1 MRVCKG
7 ILSVLVSVILL
18 TSAGLVRS
26 ECLSPGDLVD
36 LRTPEFLRE
45 ATPNLFV
52 LSEGQEVGV
61 QFISSGEAKI
71 RFRVPTAGLPWG
83 YRFRIVHRAPGGESR
98 LVARGQMCDAPNV
111 QPPTPPVTPPVS
123 PPAAPPPATEPP
135 SPPSGPSVQVR
146 EVQGFSQARPF
157 RATRDDVV
165 APSGEPEVI
174 LIGAGEQVARAH
186 VELSRVGVAILRNES
201 LRSLNVSISAVD
213 LRGRISL
220 DQVKSLLV
228 KRSITVVV
236 DRHHVY
242 RAAQSGRVYANA
254 LVGLPT
260 LEGCTLSRPVRVG
273 LIDGPID
280 THSPTLAGLK
290 IVTNSVLG
298 PRERLGSTDH
308 ATGLAALIA
317 GRATGAL
324 PAGMAQGAQ
333 LFSVVAFS
341 RSGGRDIAKL
351 ENVAKGLDWLVSRGV
366 EVVDMSIAGP
376 ANDTLAEVIRR
387 AAAHGVILV
396 AAAGNNGRTAVSY
409 PASDAHVFAIT
420 AVDIRKRKYRKA
432 NSGPEISFAAP
443 GVDILLPKR
452 RGVAFR
458 SGTSFAAA
466 IAAGVIAQELAR
478 NPLSAGA
485 LAQKLRARTVD
496 LGQSGKD
503 PVFGWG
509 LIQATGCGN

>member
-1 MRVCKG
+1 MHGNNR
-7 ILSVLVSVILL
+7 ILSVLVSIIILA
-18 TSAGLVRS
+18 SAGLARG

-36 LRTPEFLRE
+36 LRTPEFLRDV
-45 ATPNLFV
+45 TPNLFV
-52 LSEGQEVGV
+52 LSEGREVAV
-61 QFISSGEAKI
+61 QMISSSEAKI

-83 YRFRIVHRAPGGESR
+83 FRFRIVHRVSGNEPR
-98 LVARGQMCDAPNV
+98 LVARGQMCDALSV
-111 QPPTPPVTPPVS
+111 
-123 PPAAPPPATEPP
+123 EPP
-135 SPPSGPSVQVR
+135 SPNPTPPNTVPAVSSTNPERPEAPSGPSVQMR
-146 EVQGFSQARPF
+146 EVQGFSQIRPF

-174 LIGAGEQVARAH
+174 LIGTSEQVARAH
-186 VELSRVGVAILRNES
+186 VELSRVGVAILRNQS
-201 LRSLNVSISAVD
+201 LGSLNIRISAVD

-220 DQVKSLLV
+220 DQAKALLA
-228 KRSITVVV
+228 KRNITVVA
-236 DRHHVY
+236 DRHNVY

-254 LVGLPT
+254 LVGVPALK
-260 LEGCTLSRPVRVG
+260 GCRLARPVRVG

-280 THSPTLAGLK
+280 TQSPSIAGLQ

-317 GRATGAL
+317 GNETADL
-324 PAGMAQGAQ
+324 PAGLAQGAQ

-366 EVVDMSIAGP
+366 EVVDLSLAGP

-387 AAAHGVILV
+387 AAERGVIMV
-396 AAAGNNGRTAVSY
+396 AAAGNNGRSTVSY
-409 PASDAHVFAIT
+409 PASDANVFAIT
-420 AVDIRKRKYRKA
+420 AVDIRKRKYNRA

-466 IAAGVIAQELAR
+466 IATGVIAQELSHSALTANAMAR
-478 NPLSAGA
+478 
-485 LAQKLRARTVD
+485 KLRDRTVD

-509 LIQATGCGN
+509 LIQATACSH